1 MKKKLKLLNLMKM
14 QTLSD
19 LNALYNFQDTV
30 ILCEIFENRAG
41 SMNKKFKF
49 NPAKCSSASTLSG
62 ATHTHVCQAI
72 ISFPTNI
79 EIERTKQLDAIN
91 SIKNKK
97 RKNHQRD
104 DPKEVDELLED
115 LEGLKNT
122 KMIYEFHPQDTA
134 TVKALGVKKQDIAKP
149 STRFFCR

>member
-19 LNALYNFQDTV
+19 LNALYNFQDSI

-62 ATHTHVCQAI
+62 ATHTHVCKAI

-79 EIERTKQLDAIN
+79 EI
-91 SIKNKK
+91 
-97 RKNHQRD
+97 
-104 DPKEVDELLED
+104 VELMEKTLI
-115 LEGLKNT
+115 GGISVVN
-122 KMIYEFHPQDTA
+122 
-134 TVKALGVKKQDIAKP
+134 
-149 STRFFCR
+149 